1 MKTFIIFGLFVAVA
15 MAVPMP
21 EADNEKLNCFDHED
35 SLLPCLAVKANS
47 MIARAARSSNINIIP
62 GVHLVADKPLERS
75 AKSLETETEKEVMGK
90 LSDDPVNQT
99 VQLASKLYE
108 SASSLLNSHSL
119 KVDLSESS
127 ISRSFEEARTKLK
140 KTQLFPIIGAL
151 GAKFF
156 FLILPVVFGGLSLLV
171 LKSLFFS
178 KLALI
183 LAGVLGFQKFFG
195 SGSNVG
201 SYASNLLN
209 KVQPASTYY
218 DNANQAWQNQA
229 PAAQPTQGGYYKRS
243 IDDQKIAQ
251 NLAYSAHVSADNNPS
266 S

>member
-21 EADNEKLNCFDHED
+21 ETDNEKVNCFDHED
-35 SLLPCLAVKANS
+35 SLLPCFAIKANS
-47 MIARAARSSNINIIP
+47 MIARAARSNNIDIIP
-62 GVHLVADKPLERS
+62 GLRLVSDKPLERS
-75 AKSLETETEKEVMGK
+75 AKSLNVETEKEMMSN
-90 LSDDPVNQT
+90 LSEDPVNNT
-99 VQLASKLYE
+99 IKLASELYK
-108 SASSLLNSHSL
+108 SASSLINSHSL
-119 KVDLSESS
+119 KVDLSEGS

-195 SGSNVG
+195 SGSSVG
-201 SYASNLLN
+201 SYASNFLN

-218 DNANQAWQNQA
+218 ENGNQAWQNQA
-229 PAAQPTQGGYYKRS
+229 SAAQPTQGGYYKRS
-243 IDDQKIAQ
+243 IDDQKLSQ
-251 NLAYSAHVSADNNPS
+251 NLAYSAHISEENNQS